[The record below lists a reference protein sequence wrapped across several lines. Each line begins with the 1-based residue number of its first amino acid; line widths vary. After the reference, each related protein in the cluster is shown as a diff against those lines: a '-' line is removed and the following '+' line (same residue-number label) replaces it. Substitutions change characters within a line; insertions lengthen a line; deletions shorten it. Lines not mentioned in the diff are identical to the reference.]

1 MGILDNLTGSSETKQ
16 GGSDII
22 GTLINMISNN
32 QQGGLGGLINSFN
45 KGGLGGIISSWI
57 GTGENQSI
65 SDEEVRRGVG
75 EERISE
81 ISKQTGKPP
90 ETIIETL
97 KNQLPQFID
106 KLTPDGKVPDD
117 DNLLQKG
124 LGMLK
129 NLKF

>member
-1 MGILDNLTGSSETKQ
+1 MGILDNLTGGAETKQ

-22 GTLINMISNN
+22 STLINMISNN

-45 KGGLGGIISSWI
+45 NSGLSGLISSWI
-57 GTGENQSI
+57 GTGENQPI
-65 SDEEVRRGVG
+65 SDDELRRGVG
-75 EERISE
+75 EERINE
-81 ISKQTGKPP
+81 ISKQTGKSPD
-90 ETIIETL
+90 TIIETL
-97 KNQLPQFID
+97 KNQLPQIID
-106 KLTPDGKVPDD
+106 RLTPEGKVPD